1 MLNRRKNFN
10 YKYIMTVLI
19 LGALAFSTSIHLA
32 TAHAKD
38 AYAMELANASELFAY
53 PSLFLCVVK

>member
-1 MLNRRKNFN
+1 
-10 YKYIMTVLI
+10 MTILI

-38 AYAMELANASELFAY
+38 AYAMELANASELLAY